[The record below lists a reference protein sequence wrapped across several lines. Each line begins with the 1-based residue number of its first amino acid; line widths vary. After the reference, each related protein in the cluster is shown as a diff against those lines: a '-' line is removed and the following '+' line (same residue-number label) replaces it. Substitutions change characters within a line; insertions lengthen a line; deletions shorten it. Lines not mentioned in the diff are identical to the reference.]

1 MCLMKSKMKKKE
13 LEIILQK
20 IPDIPK
26 PSPTLEQYSTPAD
39 IAADILF
46 NAYQDIA
53 GKNVADLGCGTGIFS
68 VGAKLLGAKNV
79 VGIDI
84 DEKAVDAA
92 KECSEKRGLKI
103 DYRIMDVKDFD
114 EKCDTVIQN
123 PPFGAQT
130 RHADRIF
137 LQKALEIGSVVYT
150 LHLSK
155 TADFVRKFVDNL
167 GGRVVFEKK
176 YKFQIK
182 HTFNFHKKEKAEFE
196 ITVFKVMVIK

>member
-1 MCLMKSKMKKKE
+1 MKKKE
-13 LEIILQK
+13 LEKILQK

-84 DEKAVDAA
+84 DEKVVDAA
-92 KECSEKRGLKI
+92 KEYSEKMGLKI

-167 GGRVVFEKK
+167 DGRVVFEKK

>member
-13 LEIILQK
+13 LEMLLQK
-20 IPDIPK
+20 VPMIPK
-26 PSPTLEQYSTPAD
+26 PSPNLEQYSTPVD

-46 NAYQDIA
+46 DAYHDIA
-53 GKNVADLGCGTGIFS
+53 GKNVVDLGCGNGIFS

-79 VGIDI
+79 VGIDA

-92 KECSEKRGLKI
+92 KKYSEKMGLKI
-103 DYRIMDVKDFD
+103 DYRVMDVKDFD

-130 RHADRIF
+130 KHADRVF
-137 LQKALEIGSVVYT
+137 LQKALKIGSIVYT

-155 TADFVRKFVDNL
+155 TGDFVRKFVGNL

-176 YKFQIK
+176 YKFQIR
-182 HTFNFHKKEKAEFE
+182 HTFNFHTKEKKEF
-196 ITVFKVMVIK
+196 TVTLFKVIR

>member
-1 MCLMKSKMKKKE
+1 MKKKE
-13 LEIILQK
+13 FEMLLQK
-20 IPDIPK
+20 IPGIPN
-26 PSPTLEQYSTPAD
+26 PLPDLEQYNTPASV
-39 IAADILF
+39 AADILF

-53 GKNVADLGCGTGIFS
+53 GKNVADLGCGTGMFS

-79 VGIDI
+79 VGIDA
-84 DEKAVDAA
+84 DEKVVDAA
-92 KECSEKRGLKI
+92 KKYSEKIGLKI
-103 DYRIMDVKDFD
+103 DYRVMDVKDFD

-137 LQKALEIGSVVYT
+137 LQKALEIGSIVYT

-155 TADFVRKFVDNL
+155 TGDFVRKFVDNL

-176 YKFQIK
+176 YKFQIR
-182 HTFNFHKKEKAEFE
+182 HTFNFHTKEKKEF
-196 ITVFKVMVIK
+196 TVTLFKVIR

>member
-1 MCLMKSKMKKKE
+1 MKSKMKKKE
-13 LEIILQK
+13 LEMILQK
-20 IPDIPK
+20 IPNIPK
-26 PSPTLEQYSTPAD
+26 PSPTLEQYNTPASV
-39 IAADILF
+39 AADILF

-53 GKNVADLGCGTGIFS
+53 NKKVADLGCGTGIFS
-68 VGAKLLGAKNV
+68 IGAKMLGAKNV

-84 DEKAVDAA
+84 DEKAVNAA
-92 KECSEKRGLKI
+92 KECSGKRGLKI
-103 DYRIMDVKDFD
+103 DYRVMDVKDFD

-167 GGRVVFEKK
+167 GGRVIFEKK

-182 HTFNFHKKEKAEFE
+182 HIFNFHKKKKAEFDV
-196 ITVFKVMVIK
+196 ILLKVMVIK